1 MDYIRQHAV
10 CHSVLESSCP
20 PLHSSLFPRTSMAM
34 QIANFFF
41 SRVLISSLQLHQ
53 PSWDPQGE
61 GDWRSLAK
69 VAFGMGPSTL
79 SALSLRILP
88 END

>member
-41 SRVLISSLQLHQ
+41 PRFDIVLATSPTIMG
-53 PSWDPQGE
+53 PQGE

>member
-1 MDYIRQHAV
+1 MPLCSGIILSSFAFV
-10 CHSVLESSCP
+10 SVSTHFDGNADSQFF
-20 PLHSSLFPRTSMAM
+20 FPRFDIVLATSPTIMG
-34 QIANFFF
+34 
-41 SRVLISSLQLHQ
+41 
-53 PSWDPQGE
+53 PQGE